1 MAADSPPRAPS
12 RSEGGDFDLGVDA
25 DIKRARTPPPELYTS
40 AEVFAQIRKRVL
52 TPAWHM
58 VPSLDGRETG
68 EALPFDLLPGVLD
81 VPLVLVRGGDGA
93 VRCLSNVCTH
103 RANLVV
109 EGPGCHKA
117 LRCRY
122 HGRRFSLDG
131 RFAFMPEFEGAEGFP
146 SEDDNLVSL
155 SLASLGPISFASL
168 GPRVAAAD
176 LLRPIHERLAF
187 APWDRLERKGER
199 VYDVPANWA
208 LYVENY
214 LEGFHVPF
222 VHPGLAG
229 ALDYASYRTEL
240 FDWSNLQVGVA
251 KKGEACFSLPAG
263 HPDEG
268 HLVAAYYFFL
278 FPCTMVNV
286 YPWGVSMNAV
296 EPAALDRTRVR
307 FVSWVWD
314 ESRIGEGA
322 GADLDTVELEDE
334 AVVASVQRGVRS
346 PLYKG
351 GRYSPARERGV
362 HHFHRLLALALDG

>member
-1 MAADSPPRAPS
+1 MDSAPRSPS
-12 RSEGGDFDLGVDA
+12 RSEGLGRSSWQVDP
-25 DIKRARTPPPELYTS
+25 DVMRARTPPPELYTS
-40 AEVFAQIRKRVL
+40 PEVFAKVRRRVL
-52 TPAWHM
+52 TSAWHM
-58 VPSLDGRETG
+58 VPSLGGSEAG
-68 EALPFDLLPGVLD
+68 EALPFELLPGVLD
-81 VPLVLVRGGDGA
+81 APLALVRGSDGA

-109 EGPGCHKA
+109 EAAGCHKT

-131 RFAFMPEFEGAEGFP
+131 RFAFMPEFDEADGFP
-146 SEDDNLVSL
+146 SEDDDLVSL
-155 SLASLGPISFASL
+155 PMARLGPIQLASLGPEIPA
-168 GPRVAAAD
+168 GD
-176 LLRPIHERLAF
+176 LLRPIRERLAF
-187 APWDRLERKGER
+187 APWDRLVRTGER

-229 ALDYASYRTEL
+229 ALDYARYRTEL

-251 KKGEACFSLPAG
+251 KEGDASFSLPAG
-263 HPDEG
+263 HPDDG
-268 HLVAAYYFFL
+268 QSVAAYYFFL

-296 EPAALDRTRVR
+296 EPAAIDRTRVR
-307 FVSWVWD
+307 FVTWVWD

-322 GADLDTVELEDE
+322 GADLDSVELEDE
-334 AVVASVQRGVRS
+334 AVVANVQRGVRS

-351 GRYSPARERGV
+351 GRYSPSREQGV
-362 HHFHRLLALALDG
+362 HHFHRLLTRALDG